1 MIFRNNWYC
10 WDEQAFRRIASAIKE
25 EFCINHAVARGWFF
39 DKHFISSF
47 CLKFFNSLIRKLFC
61 SLWVCF
67 CCQTF
72 CLKFFNSLIRKLF
85 CSLCVCFFLA
95 LRLIVRKPALV
106 PALQD
111 GGLVVSDEEKE
122 KKQSDEEKEKKV
134 RLTPATAPTEKK
146 AAPSKPP
153 PSLQAAP
160 SNSALQAAPSNSA
173 DSSAPSNSAAPSNG
187 LGPQDPVMLLG
198 KWFSK
203 FVGVCWVFSKF
214 VMFLGAFVF
223 LEHEF
228 LVGL

>member
-1 MIFRNNWYC
+1 M
-10 WDEQAFRRIASAIKE
+10 A
-25 EFCINHAVARGWFF
+25 
-39 DKHFISSF
+39 
-47 CLKFFNSLIRKLFC
+47 
-61 SLWVCF
+61 
-67 CCQTF
+67 
-72 CLKFFNSLIRKLF
+72 
-85 CSLCVCFFLA
+85 
-95 LRLIVRKPALV
+95 
-106 PALQD
+106 
-111 GGLVVSDEEKE
+111 SDEEK
-122 KKQSDEEKEKKV
+122 EKEKKV

-153 PSLQAAP
+153 SSLQAGPSHSA

>member
-1 MIFRNNWYC
+1 
-10 WDEQAFRRIASAIKE
+10 
-25 EFCINHAVARGWFF
+25 
-39 DKHFISSF
+39 
-47 CLKFFNSLIRKLFC
+47 
-61 SLWVCF
+61 
-67 CCQTF
+67 
-72 CLKFFNSLIRKLF
+72 
-85 CSLCVCFFLA
+85 LA

-153 PSLQAAP
+153 PSLE
-160 SNSALQAAPSNSA
+160 AAPSNSA

>member
-1 MIFRNNWYC
+1 MVI
-10 WDEQAFRRIASAIKE
+10 D
-25 EFCINHAVARGWFF
+25 
-39 DKHFISSF
+39 D
-47 CLKFFNSLIRKLFC
+47 
-61 SLWVCF
+61 
-67 CCQTF
+67 
-72 CLKFFNSLIRKLF
+72 
-85 CSLCVCFFLA
+85 
-95 LRLIVRKPALV
+95 
-106 PALQD
+106 
-111 GGLVVSDEEKE
+111 EKE
-122 KKQSDEEKEKKV
+122 KKEKKGEKDAV
-134 RLTPATAPTEKK
+134 RLTPREPEATAPTSLK

-153 PSLQAAP
+153 PALQATP

-203 FVGVCWVFSKF
+203 FVGVCWGFSKF

>member
-1 MIFRNNWYC
+1 MR
-10 WDEQAFRRIASAIKE
+10 
-25 EFCINHAVARGWFF
+25 
-39 DKHFISSF
+39 
-47 CLKFFNSLIRKLFC
+47 L
-61 SLWVCF
+61 
-67 CCQTF
+67 
-72 CLKFFNSLIRKLF
+72 
-85 CSLCVCFFLA
+85 FFLA

-122 KKQSDEEKEKKV
+122 KKNAV
-134 RLTPATAPTEKK
+134 RLTPATAPTSLK

-160 SNSALQAAPSNSA
+160 SDSSAPGLSNSA
-173 DSSAPSNSAAPSNG
+173 DSSAGGASKPQDRGGASNG

-228 LVGL
+228 LAEL